1 MGIPYFYDSVSFVG
15 LQHSAILR
23 QRLYLAYADGAGRI
37 HSCVQQPVN
46 FRVCFAVNAF
56 AIITLKADVWK
67 LFKKFL
73 FLL

>member
-1 MGIPYFYDSVSFVG
+1 MAIAFFYDSVSFVG
-15 LQHSAILR
+15 LQHSAFLR
-23 QRLYLAYADGAGRI
+23 QRLYLAHADGPGRI

-73 FLL
+73 FLQ

>member
-23 QRLYLAYADGAGRI
+23 QRLYLAHADGAGRI

-56 AIITLKADVWK
+56 AIITLKADR
-67 LFKKFL
+67 LETF
-73 FLL
+73 